1 MLLTILAE
9 VESSTNPPLVLNN
22 TAQVHGWYLGFF
34 MPIDPCFYQ
43 P

>member
-1 MLLTILAE
+1 MLVIILAA

-34 MPIDPCFYQ
+34 ISTDPCFY
-43 P
+43 PL